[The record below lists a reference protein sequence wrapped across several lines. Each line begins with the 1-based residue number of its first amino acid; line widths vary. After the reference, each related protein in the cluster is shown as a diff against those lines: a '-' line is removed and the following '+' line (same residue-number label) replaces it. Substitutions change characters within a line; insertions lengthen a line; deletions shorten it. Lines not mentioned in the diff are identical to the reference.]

1 MSMTSIATQNQPG
14 LNEAKRKFFQCQ
26 NNYVKYHPT
35 NKASDVNN
43 INTSSVS
50 TSCTV
55 YGSAYSPVCNNN
67 KRYVVACKSHGRIV
81 VWDQHSTS
89 DRGLLKPIIR
99 YVCFFVY
106 NINMNIKFTC
116 YVQFA

>member
-1 MSMTSIATQNQPG
+1 MSITSIATQNQPRG

-26 NNYVKYHPT
+26 NNYVKYH
-35 NKASDVNN
+35 NKASDANN
-43 INTSSVS
+43 NTPSIS
-50 TSCTV
+50 SCTV

-67 KRYVVACKSHGRIV
+67 KRYVVACTSDGRIV

-99 YVCFFVY
+99 YVIFY
-106 NINMNIKFTC
+106 I
-116 YVQFA
+116 

>member
-1 MSMTSIATQNQPG
+1 MTSNATQNQPRG

-26 NNYVKYHPT
+26 NNYVKYHPN

-43 INTSSVS
+43 NTPSIS
-50 TSCTV
+50 SCTV

-67 KRYVVACKSHGRIV
+67 KRYVVACTSDGDIV
-81 VWDQHSTS
+81 IWDQHSTS

-99 YVCFFVY
+99 YVLTLY
-106 NINMNIKFTC
+106 SIKNLL
-116 YVQFA
+116 